1 AAMAANGDSMLGGD
15 ARFVTTRWS
24 VVLGAA
30 GPPEEDPGGAL
41 EVLCRTYWPAVYA
54 YLRRHGHARED
65 ARDLTQ
71 AFFARLVEGD
81 WLARADSERGSFR
94 AFLVTILR
102 RFVANE
108 AEREAAL
115 RRGGGAVRL
124 PFAMDLGAEDGADG
138 TALRGVPEP
147 ADGDDPEAAFERAW
161 VRALLDRVLESLRA
175 EYAGS
180 GQADRFDH
188 LEPHLVPG
196 DEPPPFD
203 EMAAALGLAV
213 SSCRVA
219 VFRARRR
226 YRDLLRAE
234 VAATLGGSEGV
245 DDELDALL
253 GALRVES

>member
-1 AAMAANGDSMLGGD
+1 MGSNGDSMLDGN

-30 GPPEEDPGGAL
+30 GPPEEDTDRAL
-41 EVLCRTYWPAVYA
+41 DVLCRTYWPAVYA

-81 WLARADSERGSFR
+81 WLARADAERGSFR

-124 PFAMDLGAEDGADG
+124 PFSIDLDDDANGAESQ
-138 TALRGVPEP
+138 GVPEP
-147 ADGDDPEAAFERAW
+147 ADDDDPEAAFERAW
-161 VRALLDRVLESLRA
+161 VRALLERVLERLRA
-175 EYAGS
+175 EYAS
-180 GQADRFDH
+180 TGQGDRFTH

-203 EMAAALGLAV
+203 EMAAELGLAV

-253 GALRVES
+253 GALQAGE